1 MMGWFLIFSVSFQD
15 LYKYTT
21 EIRKKKK
28 VFDND
33 TVVEEADTVV
43 GFGHGKLIIF
53 MLNSTT
59 TGGGSMLYMST
70 CYLTGENSE
79 S

>member
-1 MMGWFLIFSVSFQD
+1 MLGLFLIFSVSFQD

-53 MLNSTT
+53 IITLPPLR
-59 TGGGSMLYMST
+59 GGSM
-70 CYLTGENSE
+70 
-79 S
+79 